1 MRIKNGNSV
10 YSIAFF
16 ISVIYNSLMLAEMV
30 LLGFI
35 ARRIYKRILPEDDRP
50 NTQSHISTIGAI
62 MAAEFASNNNNINCT
77 NNNKA
82 PVGFTNAAL
91 EVNEK

>member
-1 MRIKNGNSV
+1 
-10 YSIAFF
+10 
-16 ISVIYNSLMLAEMV
+16 MLAEMV

-35 ARRIYKRILPEDDRP
+35 ARRIYKRILPDDDRP

-62 MAAEFASNNNNINCT
+62 MASEFVNNNNISCSD
-77 NNNKA
+77 NNKA
-82 PVGFTNAAL
+82 QVGYTNEAL

>member
-1 MRIKNGNSV
+1 
-10 YSIAFF
+10 
-16 ISVIYNSLMLAEMV
+16 MLAEMV

-35 ARRIYKRILPEDDRP
+35 ARRIYKKILPEDDRP

-62 MAAEFASNNNNINCT
+62 MAAEFANNNNNINCSD
-77 NNNKA
+77 NNKA
-82 PVGFTNAAL
+82 QVGYTNEAL

>member
-1 MRIKNGNSV
+1 
-10 YSIAFF
+10 
-16 ISVIYNSLMLAEMV
+16 MLAEMV

-35 ARRIYKRILPEDDRP
+35 ARRIYKKILPEDDRP

-62 MAAEFASNNNNINCT
+62 MAAEFANNNNNLNCSD
-77 NNNKA
+77 NNKVQ
-82 PVGFTNAAL
+82 VGYTNAAL